1 MSALPGSLIL
11 LLVVKEN
18 TVLIAKNVGRTLALC
33 AATLMGL
40 AACSNSSPKS
50 ENWDLYNGT
59 VDPMYRRTEAPKP
72 KPEPAKPAPAK
83 QEPAPAAAPA
93 TTGNVLYI
101 PTGERTGSG
110 LMIEKR
116 VPTEVTVGQEFEYQI
131 IATNLTSTAL
141 ENVIVT
147 DTVGEGFRIVSSDP
161 AHEMNGATA
170 RWALGTLAGK
180 ASKTIRVRAIAGA
193 AGTITSCAGGSY
205 TLALCT
211 SINVVQPALRL
222 TKQAPAE
229 VSLCDVIPV
238 KLVVTNSGTGAA
250 RNVKVRD
257 ALPAGMTTADG
268 KTSVE
273 LDAGTLAAGQS
284 KEFNLQLKATKTG
297 SYVNKGT
304 AAADGNLA
312 AESNSTTTVVRQ
324 PKLTIKAECGGVI
337 IVGRNTTCKFT
348 VTNTGDAACNA
359 SVTAPVSAN
368 TAFVSADNGGTNANG
383 NVTWNLGSLA
393 PNASKTVTMTVRANS
408 IGDVTCQATASCPC
422 SDAVTDRCTSGVRGV
437 ADLGTTVT
445 DDDGVV
451 LVGDNHT
458 YRVEVKNQGQIPLTN
473 TKMICTLPEGM
484 EFVSSANG
492 RAVGRTVEFNLGTV
506 APGATVAAQFV
517 VKCSRVG
524 EALVVGETTCNEIKT
539 PVRDDEL
546 TTFIERP

>member
-1 MSALPGSLIL
+1 M
-11 LLVVKEN
+11 VKEN
-18 TVLIAKNVGRTLALC
+18 TVLTAKKVGHTLALC

-40 AACSNSSPKS
+40 AACNNTPKS

-59 VDPMYRRTEAPKP
+59 VDPFYKRTDAPKP
-72 KPEPAKPAPAK
+72 AAKPEPAKPAPART
-83 QEPAPAAAPA
+83 EPAPAP
-93 TTGNVLYI
+93 TSGNVLYI

-131 IATNLTSTAL
+131 IATNLTNTAL

-161 AHEMNGATA
+161 AHDMNGSTA
-170 RWALGTLAGK
+170 RWALGSLAGK

-205 TLALCT
+205 TLALCST
-211 SINVVQPALRL
+211 INVVQPALRL

-257 ALPAGMTTADG
+257 ALPAGLTTSDG

-304 AAADGNLA
+304 AAADGNLN
-312 AESNSTTTVVRQ
+312 AESNSTTTLVRQ

-348 VTNTGDAACNA
+348 VTNTGDAACNTT
-359 SVTAPVSAN
+359 VTAPVSAN
-368 TAFVSADNGGTNANG
+368 TAFVSADNGGTMANG
-383 NVTWNLGSLA
+383 NVTWNIGALA
-393 PNASKTVTMTVRANS
+393 PNASKTVTMTVRS
-408 IGDVTCQATASCPC
+408 TGIGDITCRATANCPC
-422 SDAVTDRCTSGVRGV
+422 ADPVTDSCTSGVRGV

-451 LVGDNHT
+451 MIGDNHT
-458 YRVEVKNQGQIPLTN
+458 YSVEVKNQGQIPLTN
-473 TKMICTLPEGM
+473 TKMIVTLPEGM

-492 RAVGRTVEFNLGTV
+492 RAVGRTVEFNFGTV
-506 APGATVAAQFV
+506 APGATVAAKFI
-517 VKCSRVG
+517 VKSSRAG